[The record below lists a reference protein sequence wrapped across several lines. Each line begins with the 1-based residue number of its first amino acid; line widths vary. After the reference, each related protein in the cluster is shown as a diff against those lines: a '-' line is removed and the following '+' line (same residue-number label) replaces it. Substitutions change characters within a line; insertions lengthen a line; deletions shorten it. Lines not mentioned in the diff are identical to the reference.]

1 MKKGLLNMLV
11 CVLAAALCSCNH
23 KELCYHHPHTASV
36 KVEFDWRVLLSYGR
50 RGSPDAPVRLQG
62 KDRRTD

>member
-1 MKKGLLNMLV
+1 MFV

-36 KVEFDWRVLLSYGR
+36 KVEFDWRDAR
-50 RGSPDAPVRLQG
+50 EASPEGICVFF
-62 KDRRTD
+62 